1 MNLLNSSFQMEYNVH
16 PRPTDSVMD
25 VMEALKS
32 AHPPD
37 PSPHLCALL
46 CINTFILTLT

>member
-1 MNLLNSSFQMEYNVH
+1 MNHLNSSFQMENNVH

-32 AHPPD
+32 AHPPT
-37 PSPHLCALL
+37 PRL
-46 CINTFILTLT
+46 TFVHSSVLIHSY

>member
-16 PRPTDSVMD
+16 PRVTDSVMD

-32 AHPPD
+32 AHPATPRFTLVH
-37 PSPHLCALL
+37 SSVLIHLY
-46 CINTFILTLT
+46 